1 MNTRAC
7 RKNGGSCRKHARTK
21 EYSIDLVENTSL
33 QNPHTLT
40 HVSPSCD
47 FTCDWSKLNA
57 WPTPWQH
64 GLSTCGSLVA
74 ISHVIG
80 RNWPDRLSSASRITY
95 WLAIAYR
102 QVNKHFSVLVSTCVC
117 TVDTKIGRKAI
128 WTFPKISQD
137 FWRLATTF
145 EQDPKMFRLYIDAF
159 KFNLRDL
166 LCSHS
171 DGDLVIFLYCVK
183 I

>member
-7 RKNGGSCRKHARTK
+7 RKNSEPCGKHARIE

-57 WPTPWQH
+57 RPTPWEH
-64 GLSTCGSLVA
+64 GLSTICESLVA
-74 ISHVIG
+74 ISHAIG
-80 RNWPDRLSSASRITY
+80 RNWPDRLSSTSWITY

-102 QVNKHFSVLVSTCVC
+102 QVNKLF
-117 TVDTKIGRKAI
+117 
-128 WTFPKISQD
+128 
-137 FWRLATTF
+137 
-145 EQDPKMFRLYIDAF
+145 FRLSVYLRMRSRHEKQKVQINWKWELILLLGAPYTESPSQKMQQRGSWSQAF
-159 KFNLRDL
+159 
-166 LCSHS
+166 HA
-171 DGDLVIFLYCVK
+171 
-183 I
+183 